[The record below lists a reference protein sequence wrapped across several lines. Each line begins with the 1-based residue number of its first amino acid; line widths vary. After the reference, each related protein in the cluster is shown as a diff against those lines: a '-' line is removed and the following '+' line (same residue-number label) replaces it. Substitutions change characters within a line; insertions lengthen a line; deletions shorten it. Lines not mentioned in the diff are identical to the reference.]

1 MVFDIPMIQILV
13 LFSDFEGAKNI
24 HVVYVLMWVFGGRW
38 VCLTG
43 VWHLDLDLDMVTSLY
58 YTNDLDFGSLYL
70 FQRCNEH
77 TCPLVSD
84 LGFGGFWR
92 FLTMIWD
99 LYLDLDMVTGLSS
112 EFCLYLNFEGAKNIQ
127 VLYIIIRGC
136 RGHWGF
142 LIRVG
147 MFISIWI

>member
-1 MVFDIPMIQILV
+1 MV

-84 LGFGGFWR
+84 LGLWR
-92 FLTMIWD
+92 ILEVPDW
-99 LYLDLDMVTGLSS
+99 GLSS
-112 EFCLYLNFEGAKNIQ
+112 
-127 VLYIIIRGC
+127 R
-136 RGHWGF
+136 
-142 LIRVG
+142 
-147 MFISIWI
+147 S